1 MRINCGGAPWPTTTA
16 GSRCHSQAEA
26 RTATTRLAILRSTR
40 AIEARRGLRIAK
52 RGVAVRPSGWRWR
65 HILAAAAGHGPS
77 GEVDPWGGGWRRK
90 ERGGTERGG
99 GEGRGGDGR
108 GRATHPDEPCQ
119 CLHALTG
126 GGRRGA
132 WHQLGLLMG
141 SCSWVASPQICVT
154 GEEML
159 LAGTTRTT
167 TAQRQTWCRVESSGA
182 RWAVAAGQLRA
193 GCARLDARKVLGRA
207 GLHLVRSAA
216 GALPQAERRAP
227 FERRSSM
234 APM

>member
-1 MRINCGGAPWPTTTA
+1 M
-16 GSRCHSQAEA
+16 A
-26 RTATTRLAILRSTR
+26 RKS
-40 AIEARRGLRIAK
+40 LRIAK

-167 TAQRQTWCRVESSGA
+167 TALSGRHGAELNRAA
-182 RWAVAAGQLRA
+182 RAGQLRLDSCERDA
-193 GCARLDARKVLGRA
+193 RGSMHARCWDALDCIWYARLLERCHRPSGAHPSREGRRWRRCDACGSRWYRA
-207 GLHLVRSAA
+207 KSCQSRSEPPGPRFSSQVAT
-216 GALPQAERRAP
+216 ERPRGV
-227 FERRSSM
+227 F
-234 APM
+234 

>member
-26 RTATTRLAILRSTR
+26 RTATTRLAILRPTR

-52 RGVAVRPSGWRWR
+52 HDVAARPSDWQWRR
-65 HILAAAAGHGPS
+65 ELAVAAGHGPS

-126 GGRRGA
+126 GGRGGA

-141 SCSWVASPQICVT
+141 SFFTGCQPARVWLPARRMTSSPA
-154 GEEML
+154 L
-159 LAGTTRTT
+159 LLCGATL
-167 TAQRQTWCRVESSGA
+167 SGIHGLQNRIERRA
-182 RWAVAAGQLRA
+182 LWAVAVGKRRPSCAQDAMQARRWDAWNASGVF
-193 GCARLDARKVLGRA
+193 GCWSAATGRA
-207 GLHLVRSAA
+207 VHT
-216 GALPQAERRAP
+216 
-227 FERRSSM
+227 F
-234 APM
+234 

>member
-1 MRINCGGAPWPTTTA
+1 MESALKIASYRPSAPGTGLGLA
-16 GSRCHSQAEA
+16 DGSR
-26 RTATTRLAILRSTR
+26 RLG
-40 AIEARRGLRIAK
+40 RRGGPTAER
-52 RGVAVRPSGWRWR
+52 RMVRVWGRPTRSHRDRPGRCGSHVRRAER
-65 HILAAAAGHGPS
+65 HIQTNPPVTAF
-77 GEVDPWGGGWRRK
+77 
-90 ERGGTERGG
+90 T
-99 GEGRGGDGR
+99 DG
-108 GRATHPDEPCQ
+108 
-119 CLHALTG
+119 G